1 MSLRKTM
8 ASLTL
13 AGALAAAPTLA
24 LGQAQH
30 LEVEALPLP
39 GNSAAEGA
47 GSAVTDGATAAM
59 VAAGLAVAAA
69 VAEAVAA
76 AGGGKRTGTTASQ

>member
-24 LGQAQH
+24 LGQAQD
-30 LEVEALPLP
+30 LEVEAPL
-39 GNSAAEGA
+39 GKAAAEGA
-47 GSAVTDGATAAM
+47 GSAAAGGATAAA

-69 VAEAVAA
+69 VAEAIAA
-76 AGGGKRTGTTASQ
+76 ARGGDRTGTTASQ

>member
-1 MSLRKTM
+1 M

-30 LEVEALPLP
+30 LATEAPP
-39 GNSAAEGA
+39 GTAAAEGA
-47 GSAVTDGATAAM
+47 GSATADGTTAAA

-69 VAEAVAA
+69 VAEAIAA
-76 AGGGKRTGTTASQ
+76 ARGGDRTGTTPLQ

>member
-1 MSLRKTM
+1 MPLRKTM

-30 LEVEALPLP
+30 LEVEAPP
-39 GNSAAEGA
+39 GNAAAEGT
-47 GSAVTDGATAAM
+47 GSAVADGAMAAA

-76 AGGGKRTGTTASQ
+76 ARGGNGSGTTASQ

>member
-24 LGQAQH
+24 LGQTQH
-30 LEVEALPLP
+30 LEVEAPP
-39 GNSAAEGA
+39 GQAAAEGA
-47 GSAVTDGATAAM
+47 GSATADSATAAAI
-59 VAAGLAVAAA
+59 AAGLAVAAA

-76 AGGGKRTGTTASQ
+76 ARGGNRTGTPASQ

>member
-1 MSLRKTM
+1 MCLRKTM

-30 LEVEALPLP
+30 LETEAPP
-39 GNSAAEGA
+39 GEAAAEGA
-47 GSAVTDGATAAM
+47 TAAA

-69 VAEAVAA
+69 VAEAIAA
-76 AGGGKRTGTTASQ
+76 ARGGDRTGTTPSQ

>member
-1 MSLRKTM
+1 MCLRKTM

-24 LGQAQH
+24 LGQAQY
-30 LEVEALPLP
+30 LGPEAPP
-39 GNSAAEGA
+39 GRAAAEGA
-47 GSAVTDGATAAM
+47 GFATADSATAAA

-76 AGGGKRTGTTASQ
+76 ARGGKRTGTPASQ

>member
-30 LEVEALPLP
+30 LEVEAPP
-39 GNSAAEGA
+39 GKAVAEGA
-47 GSAVTDGATAAM
+47 GSATAAGATAAA

-69 VAEAVAA
+69 VAQAIAA
-76 AGGGKRTGTTASQ
+76 ARGGDRTGTTASQ

>member
-30 LEVEALPLP
+30 LEVEAPP
-39 GNSAAEGA
+39 GKAAAEGA
-47 GSAVTDGATAAM
+47 TAAA

-69 VAEAVAA
+69 VAQAVAA
-76 AGGGKRTGTTASQ
+76 ARGGNGTGTPASQ